1 MRSMIKVAG
10 AATLAALFV
19 PLAMAAGGKAVLTPA
34 SDAKW
39 NDVPGFPGVKIAAV
53 QGDPAKGASHAYHR
67 LPAGF
72 VSPVHHHSPDHYVT
86 VVTGTLVLSVDGKE
100 TKLPPGSYF
109 QFTGKKP
116 HLTKCE
122 AGADCTLF
130 VDARGKWDVVAD
142 EGKAPAKKK

>member
-1 MRSMIKVAG
+1 MRSMIKVAV
-10 AATLAALFV
+10 AATLAAMAV
-19 PLAMAAGGKAVLTPA
+19 PVAMAEGKAVLSPA
-34 SDAKW
+34 TDLKW
-39 NDVPGFPGVKIAAV
+39 NDVPGFPGVKLAAV
-53 QGDPAKGASHAYHR
+53 QGDPGKGPSHAYHK
-67 LPAGF
+67 LAAGF

-86 VVTGTLVLSVDGKE
+86 VVSGTLVLVVDGKE
-100 TKLPPGSYF
+100 NKLPPGSYF

-122 AGADCTLF
+122 AGADCVLF